1 MIRRGCMKIK
11 YSKHA
16 RTQMIARGISENE
29 VQEGIRMGAKSI
41 QFPNKIL
48 SEYRYYCV
56 VYKKIKDVIY
66 VITVKLR
73 W

>member
-1 MIRRGCMKIK
+1 MKIR

-16 RTQMIARGISENE
+16 RMQMIARGITESEVE
-29 VQEGIRMGAKSI
+29 EGIKCGAKRI
-41 QFPNKIL
+41 QIPDKIL

-56 VYKKIKDVIY
+56 VYKKIKDIIY
-66 VITVKLR
+66 VITVKPR

>member
-1 MIRRGCMKIK
+1 MKIM

-16 RTQMIARGISENE
+16 RAQMIARGLSENE
-29 VQEGIRMGAKSI
+29 VEEGIRCGAKSI

-48 SEYRYYCV
+48 SVYRYYCV
-56 VYKKIKDVIY
+56 VYKKIKDIIY
-66 VITVKLR
+66 VITVKPR